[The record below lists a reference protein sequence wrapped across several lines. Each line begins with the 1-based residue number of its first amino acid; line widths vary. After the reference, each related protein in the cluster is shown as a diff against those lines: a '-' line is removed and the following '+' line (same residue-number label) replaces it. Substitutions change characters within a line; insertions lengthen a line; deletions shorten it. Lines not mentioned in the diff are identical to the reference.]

1 MEINNT
7 IEITRE
13 EEIFLLKGAKLWC
26 EIFDPLGLDFT
37 DRGELLDS
45 FSMEKYL
52 DGQELLGHILFYM
65 TCFLFCEMVLAA
77 RFQGSEPYF

>member
-1 MEINNT
+1 MKIKNT

-26 EIFDPLGLDFT
+26 DIFNSLGIDFI

-45 FSMEKYL
+45 FSLDKYL
-52 DGQELLGHILFYM
+52 DGQELFEGDGETAYRIK
-65 TCFLFCEMVLAA
+65 V
-77 RFQGSEPYF
+77 SEH

>member
-13 EEIFLLKGAKLWC
+13 EEIILLRGAKLWC
-26 EIFDPLGLDFT
+26 DIFDPLGIDFT

-45 FSMEKYL
+45 FSLDKYL
-52 DGQELLGHILFYM
+52 DGQELFAGDGETAY
-65 TCFLFCEMVLAA
+65 
-77 RFQGSEPYF
+77 RFKVSDQ